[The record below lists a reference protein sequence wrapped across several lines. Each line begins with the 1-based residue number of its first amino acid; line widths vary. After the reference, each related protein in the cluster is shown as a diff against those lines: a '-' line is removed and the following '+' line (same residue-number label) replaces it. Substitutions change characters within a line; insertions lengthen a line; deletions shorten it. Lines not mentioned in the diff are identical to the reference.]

1 MAATFGLYYPFI
13 HFKDDNWLKLS
24 AVYFDKM
31 YRIVPSGYK
40 TEDSDTV
47 RALEDFVDV
56 VRPEWARPAFGETFA
71 QFIDQYHKLLV
82 ERYGVAR
89 ADQWDAKPQKM
100 VPPAAGGPSG
110 IDPRLSYIYFEKMT
124 PELGER
130 FLRSGL
136 ARFDP
141 GDDRWMGMHPM
152 LAQVFMTA
160 LADQLAGERQLQPM
174 TDETLD
180 HLALSGLTPERLAQL
195 LLGDDVNLVDDR
207 PTERELEQAF
217 ALLALRTIL
226 PKDIAQVSV
235 KKIVKVRE
243 QLAGERGKFQ
253 AAAVAFARQNASLR
267 EIPDG
272 RALQDHLKAE
282 FDKTIAPE
290 LQKLKDALRGN
301 GIDIVLGAMN
311 VKAELPALAT
321 TGLAAMGLAAAGIA
335 INPVAAGVAG
345 VALLV
350 AKVLRDQ
357 RKGRQTLL
365 SASPVSYLFRVEE
378 SLSPGTLAK
387 WISDDALKHSLAH

>member
-1 MAATFGLYYPFI
+1 MIFGLYYPFI

-31 YRIVPSGYK
+31 YRIVPSSYT

-47 RALEDFVDV
+47 RALEDFIDV

-71 QFIDQYHKLLV
+71 QFIDEYHARLV
-82 ERYGVAR
+82 ERYGVAK
-89 ADQWDAKPQKM
+89 ADQWDVKPQGL
-100 VPPAAGGPSG
+100 VPPTAGGSSG

-124 PELGER
+124 PELREC
-130 FLRSGL
+130 FLKSGL

-141 GDDRWMGMHPM
+141 GDDRWMGMHPS
-152 LAQVFMTA
+152 LARVFMTA

-180 HLALSGLTPERLAQL
+180 HLALSALTPERLAQL
-195 LLGDDVNLVDDR
+195 LLGNVNLVDKG

-226 PKDIAQVSV
+226 PKNIGEVSA
-235 KKIVKVRE
+235 KKIMKVRE

-253 AAAVAFARQNASLR
+253 AAAVAFARQNASLG

-290 LQKLKDALRGN
+290 LQKLEDALRGN
-301 GIDIVLGAMN
+301 DIDIVLGAMN
-311 VKAELPALAT
+311 VKVELPAIAT
-321 TGLAAMGLAAAGIA
+321 TGLVATGLAAAGIA
-335 INPVAAGVAG
+335 INPVAAGLAG

-350 AKVLRDQ
+350 AKVLRDR

-365 SASPVSYLFRVEE
+365 SASPVSYLFRVQEA
-378 SLSPGTLAK
+378 LSPGTLAK
-387 WISDDALKHSLAH
+387 WVSDDALKHGLAH

>member
-1 MAATFGLYYPFI
+1 MAASFGLYYPFI

-47 RALEDFVDV
+47 RDLGDFVDV
-56 VRPEWARPAFGETFA
+56 VRPEWARPAFGETFS
-71 QFIDQYHKLLV
+71 QFIDEYHARLV
-82 ERYGVAR
+82 ERYGVAQ
-89 ADQWDAKPQKM
+89 ADQWSVKPQNM
-100 VPPAAGGPSG
+100 VPPTAGGSSG
-110 IDPRLSYIYFEKMT
+110 IDPRLSYIYFEKMK
-124 PELGER
+124 PELRDR
-130 FLRSGL
+130 FLKSGL

-160 LADQLAGERQLQPM
+160 LADQLAGERQLEPM

-180 HLALSGLTPERLAQL
+180 HLAISGLTPERLAQL
-195 LLGDDVNLVDDR
+195 LLGNVDLVDNG

-217 ALLALRTIL
+217 AFLALQTVL
-226 PKDIAQVSV
+226 PKNIAQVSA

-267 EIPDG
+267 EISDG
-272 RALQDHLKAE
+272 RAVQDHLKSE

-301 GIDIVLGAMN
+301 DIDVVLGAMN
-311 VKAELPALAT
+311 VKVELPALMT
-321 TGLAAMGLAAAGIA
+321 TGLAALGLAAAA
-335 INPVAAGVAG
+335 INPVAAGLAG

-350 AKVLRDQ
+350 TKGLRDR

-365 SASPVSYLFRVEE
+365 SGSPVSYLFRVEE
-378 SLSPGTLAK
+378 ALSPGALAK
-387 WISDDALKHSLAH
+387 WVGADALKHGLAH

>member
-1 MAATFGLYYPFI
+1 MTASFGLYYPFI

-31 YRIVPSGYK
+31 YRIVPSSYK

-47 RALEDFVDV
+47 KALEGFVDI

-71 QFIDQYHKLLV
+71 QFIDQYHAQLD
-82 ERYGVAR
+82 ERYGVAKR
-89 ADQWDAKPQKM
+89 DQWDVKPQEL
-100 VPPAAGGPSG
+100 VPPTAGGPSG
-110 IDPRLSYIYFEKMT
+110 LDPRLSYVYFEKMM
-124 PELGER
+124 PELRDR
-130 FLRSGL
+130 FLNSGL
-136 ARFDP
+136 AAFDT

-152 LAQVFMTA
+152 LARVYMTA

-195 LLGDDVNLVDDR
+195 LLGNVNLVDAA

-226 PKDIAQVSV
+226 PKDMAQVPT

-253 AAAVAFARQNASLR
+253 EAAVAFALKNASLR
-267 EIPDG
+267 EIPDE
-272 RALQDHLKAE
+272 RARQDHLKTE

-290 LQKLKDALRGN
+290 LHKLKEALRGN
-301 GIDIVLGAMN
+301 DIDVVLGAMN
-311 VKAELPALAT
+311 VKTELPAVAT
-321 TGLAAMGLAAAGIA
+321 TGLAAMGLTAAGIA
-335 INPVAAGVAG
+335 INPVVAG
-345 VALLV
+345 VTGAALLV
-350 AKVLRDQ
+350 AKVLRDR

-365 SASPVSYLFRVEE
+365 ATSPVSYLFRVEE
-378 SLSPGTLAK
+378 ALSPGMLAK
-387 WISDDALKHSLAH
+387 WVSSDAIKHGLAH